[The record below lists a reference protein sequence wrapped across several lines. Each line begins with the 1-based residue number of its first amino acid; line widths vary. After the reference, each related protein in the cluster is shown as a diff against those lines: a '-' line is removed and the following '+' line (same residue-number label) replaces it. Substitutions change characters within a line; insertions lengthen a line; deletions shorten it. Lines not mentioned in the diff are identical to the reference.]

1 MPRYPNAAS
10 AFVIPVKYKDGVPY
24 AVLLSEQDER
34 TSPFARLFSP
44 ALDAFG
50 GKRDPGED
58 CIKTAVRE
66 LWEESGK
73 LIRDEHLQALHDWIA
88 AQPEDSANVY
98 WDEEG

>member
-1 MPRYPNAAS
+1 MPLHPIAAS

-24 AVLLSEQDER
+24 AVLLSEQDMR
-34 TSPFARLFSP
+34 TSPHLFEP

-50 GKRDPGED
+50 GKCDRGED
-58 CIKTAVRE
+58 CIQTAVRE
-66 LWEESGK
+66 VWEESGE
-73 LIRDEHLQALHDWIA
+73 LIPYEHLKALHGWIA